1 MTANPSS
8 QPHLTPP
15 SDSTSPVDTG
25 ETPDRYVANS
35 IRSPGGFSSNP
46 ESTIGHLSGLLS
58 GLIEDQHLPTD
69 ESIGAGRRVID
80 SPSLDFRGDQARS
93 MQNRSPNKATRFE
106 NDLAMVR
113 LGVATSL
120 FLALRSK
127 HPPTASHCLRAAIAC
142 SAWSERLGL
151 PEDVRDRIEVA
162 ALLHDIGKIGIPDS
176 ILKKPGKLT
185 LEEQNTIELC
195 PLLGVEIL
203 RGCTADQELLE
214 IIRLGQTWY
223 DGRRED
229 DSPRCEA
236 LPLGS
241 RMLSIVEAFD
251 SMTTDHVYRPALSR
265 ERALAE
271 LAKFSGT
278 QFDPNL
284 ARDYQRMLEDR
295 PEVVHGVTIK
305 RWLDKLRI
313 AEPNQ
318 HWQASSVDNSHS
330 KQKQHLVDGF
340 FRQLMI
346 HTHDGVAFIDQNGV
360 VRAWNSALHQMTGV
374 SADLACGMQ
383 WAPELIGLKKPD
395 KKPVVANECPITTC
409 LRQGGHSSHQLIVD
423 AANSQTGLVNIRVS
437 AVHDHQPGIKGI
449 VAMFQDAS
457 TQANLEERVRD
468 LNERVTRDPLTGVGN
483 RAEFDRRLEEL
494 SDRAR
499 DGVSGFSMIICD
511 IDRFKSI
518 NDTYGHPAGD
528 EAIIRFSQI
537 ISDHSREGDLV
548 ARYGGEEFV
557 LLCPACDNATAASRA
572 EAIRVA
578 LESTPMSFFEGKS
591 ITASFGVTEYQE
603 GDTPES
609 VLARSDRALLRAK
622 DNGRNRVIQ
631 LGVGGFNTTTKIE
644 PEGGGWFSWL
654 DRSSGASSKES
665 KLSTPVPLDL
675 VVEKLRG
682 FVADHNADILRVGKN
697 ELEIRMTARFR
708 VKDRRR
714 SDHRMDFHVKMV
726 LDEQH
731 TSHRTANGNLL
742 QGTETII
749 AVELKPVRIR
759 DRRSSEEKQ
768 AAKQVLASLRSYLM
782 AEIVK

>member
-1 MTANPSS
+1 MTANPSPQS
-8 QPHLTPP
+8 NFTTSTRENSSSENSLVDRGFPATG
-15 SDSTSPVDTG
+15 SDSANELGSGP
-25 ETPDRYVANS
+25 ET
-35 IRSPGGFSSNP
+35 
-46 ESTIGHLSGLLS
+46 TIGHLTGLLS

-69 ESIGAGRRVID
+69 ES
-80 SPSLDFRGDQARS
+80 Q
-93 MQNRSPNKATRFE
+93 PNVSTASGNASTKHNPPKKVTRFE

-151 PEDVRDRIEVA
+151 PDEVRDRIEIA

-203 RGCTADQELLE
+203 RGCTNDKELLE
-214 IIRLGQTWY
+214 IVRLSQAWF

-229 DSPRCEA
+229 DTPRCEE
-236 LPLGS
+236 LPLGA

-251 SMTTDHVYRPALSR
+251 SMTTDHVYRPAMSR

-271 LAKFSGT
+271 LARFAGT
-278 QFDPNL
+278 QFDPVL
-284 ARDYQRMLEDR
+284 SSDYQRMLEDH

-305 RWLDKLRI
+305 RWLENLRSSV
-313 AEPNQ
+313 PNQ
-318 HWQASSVDNSHS
+318 RWQASGIEPTPA
-330 KQKQHLVDGF
+330 KQAQAPVDGF

-346 HTHDGVAFIDQNGV
+346 HTHDGVAFIDHNGV
-360 VRAWNSALHQMTGV
+360 VRAWNSALHQLTGV

-383 WAPELIGLKKPD
+383 WAPELIGLKNAGGKTIHGD
-395 KKPVVANECPITTC
+395 DCPIANC
-409 LRQGGHSSHQLIVD
+409 LKQGGHSSQQVMVGV
-423 AANSQTGLVNIRVS
+423 AARSSLLVNLRVS
-437 AVHDHQPGIKGI
+437 AVHDNRPNIKGI

-468 LNERVTRDPLTGVGN
+468 LNQRVTQDPLTGVGN

-494 SDRAR
+494 ADRAR
-499 DGVSGFSMIICD
+499 DGISGFSLIICD
-511 IDRFKSI
+511 IDRFKRI

-578 LESTPMSFFEGKS
+578 LEASPMSFLQGES

-631 LGVGGFNTTTKIE
+631 LGAGGFNTTTKIE
-644 PEGGGWFSWL
+644 PETGGWFSWL
-654 DRSSGASSKES
+654 DRTSISSAKTA
-665 KLSTPVPLDL
+665 KLSTPVPIDL

-682 FVADHNADILRVGKN
+682 FVADHNADILRVSKN
-697 ELEIRMTARFR
+697 ELDIRMTARFR

-714 SDHRMDFHVKMV
+714 SDHRMDFHVKMTV
-726 LDEQH
+726 DEQS
-731 TSHRTANGNLL
+731 TTHRTASGNVV
-742 QGTETII
+742 QGTETIV

-759 DRRSSEEKQ
+759 DRRGSEEKE

-782 AEIVK
+782 AELVN